1 AGGLRGLCL
10 HSDRGGEFD
19 STGQLAFCG
28 AHEIVQSYTLP
39 ALPQQNGVAERCIG
53 LVMEVA
59 RSSMCHA
66 SAPQFLWPHAI
77 RYAVHQLNMR
87 PSDARPRVMLVFLWT
102 GSRDVAVDFRVWVS
116 LAHVRT
122 PGANKLSARTHPCV
136 LLGFPLDA
144 FGWVFYYLRR
154 VGLSGGAGGVGVEAS
169 PVEGT
174 AASSRRP
181 RPASPPGFP
190 SVSQFPPRLSQRSAT
205 AEPGGVRAGGTG
217 GTKGVVGGGSGFGG
231 GGAVGAG
238 TPEPTSRTVRLQ
250 TRAQRLLRLEREEQE
265 LLARMEEE
273 PHPHRDV
280 SPEPRKSRYRAD
292 RPFHLALWPRVPP
305 RSSLPLPPAS
315 SLPVPPDPVS
325 NALRAARP
333 VVARVLSSSVALVT
347 FPSLSVAALVATVD
361 AFALSHR
368 LDYVAHFVGGPA
380 RSPIT
385 GGAPVFPLE
394 VLEDRQFELKFLAG
408 AVPHLCAMLL
418 APERGLDTLDI
429 PTPCTHAE
437 VVAGPYAPYWIAAKE
452 AEMASYRSTCTFVDA
467 IPPPRANVVSG
478 RWRYKVKRL
487 PGSPPVFK
495 VRYVRDYELHS
506 LDFSIALLQGSLH
519 EQIWLRRPPGFTGSF
534 PAGTQWQLRRPVYGL
549 RQAPCKWYNTLCM
562 TLAAF
567 GFFPSSAGPSL
578 FLRRG
583 SIPFFV
589 LVYVSDLIFA
599 TLDSTTLAFVKEEL
613 PRRHTCTDLG
623 ELQRY
628 LGLQITRD
636 MAAHTITL
644 TQSHMVEQTL
654 TQFRFPFSTVQL
666 TPLAVDHGLTAP
678 PLDES
683 FESSG
688 PYPELVGCLIYLMTC
703 TRPDLSFPL
712 SVLACF
718 VAPRRHRPSLMA
730 VPKRVLRYVASTLG
744 MGLVLGE
751 KQPVTL
757 TGFLDSSYADY
768 GQTYRS
774 SQGYCFS
781 LGTGVVSWRSTRAS
795 SVTGSSCEAEVY
807 AAVMAAQELCWL
819 SYLLTDLGL
828 PTCITLLPSFIILV

>member
-1 AGGLRGLCL
+1 
-10 HSDRGGEFD
+10 SD
-19 STGQLAFCG
+19 
-28 AHEIVQSYTLP
+28 
-39 ALPQQNGVAERCIG
+39 
-53 LVMEVA
+53 
-59 RSSMCHA
+59 
-66 SAPQFLWPHAI
+66 
-77 RYAVHQLNMR
+77 
-87 PSDARPRVMLVFLWT
+87 WT
-102 GSRDVAVDFRVWVS
+102 
-116 LAHVRT
+116 
-122 PGANKLSARTHPCV
+122 
-136 LLGFPLDA
+136 
-144 FGWVFYYLRR
+144 LRR
-154 VGLSGGAGGVGVEAS
+154 APLS
-169 PVEGT
+169 
-174 AASSRRP
+174 
-181 RPASPPGFP
+181 
-190 SVSQFPPRLSQRSAT
+190 
-205 AEPGGVRAGGTG
+205 
-217 GTKGVVGGGSGFGG
+217 
-231 GGAVGAG
+231 
-238 TPEPTSRTVRLQ
+238 
-250 TRAQRLLRLEREEQE
+250 
-265 LLARMEEE
+265 
-273 PHPHRDV
+273 RDV
-280 SPEPRKSRYRAD
+280 SPEPRKSCYRAD
-292 RPFHLALWPRVPP
+292 RPFHLALWPRVPS
-305 RSSLPLPPAS
+305 RSSLPLPPAL

-325 NALRAARP
+325 DALRAARP
-333 VVARVLSSSVALVT
+333 V
-347 FPSLSVAALVATVD
+347 VATVD

-368 LDYVAHFVGGPA
+368 LDYVAHFVGGLA

-385 GGAPVFPLE
+385 GGASVFPLE

-408 AVPHLCAMLL
+408 VVPHLCAMLL

-437 VVAGPYAPYWIAAKE
+437 AGAGPYAPYWIAAKE

-478 RWRYKVKRL
+478 RWRYKVKWP

-495 VRYVRDYELHS
+495 MTTLRVLLHIAAQHDYELHS
-506 LDFSIALLQGSLH
+506 SDFSIAFLQGSLH

-549 RQAPCKWYNTLCM
+549 RQAPCKWHNTLCM

-589 LVYVSDLIFA
+589 LVYVSDLVFA
-599 TLDSTTLAFVKEEL
+599 TLDSTTLSFVKEEL
-613 PRRHTCTDLG
+613 LRRHTCTDLG
-623 ELQRY
+623 ELQHY
-628 LGLQITRD
+628 LGLLIIRD
-636 MAAHTITL
+636 MAARTITL

-654 TQFRFPFSTVQL
+654 TQFRFPFSSVQL

-678 PLDES
+678 PSDES

-718 VAPRRHRPSLMA
+718 VAPRRHRPSRMA
-730 VPKRVLRYVASTLG
+730 VPKRVLKYVAGTSG
-744 MGLVLGE
+744 MGLVLGG

-768 GQTYRS
+768 GQTYKS

-819 SYLLTDLGL
+819 SYLLTDLGVSQVDPPPLTAPIEVTGDSGPAEGGPARGATSGGAEPRGVEPGGAEPEGAESGGAELGGTESGGVAPGGAEASSEQSPWSGRLRSRSAGVSSLHSRCRL
-828 PTCITLLPSFIILV
+828 PLSPQQLREWYVGCQGHAAGARGPAAGGAGACDSATGVVSAGGSRAAASADARGSGAAGGAGAGGAGAGGSGAAEGASARGSGAARGAGAGGAGAGGCGAATGAGAGGSGAAAGAGAEGSESVVHGLLGVAAFVRV